1 MITMKAKR
9 GRKPITDK
17 AERVVIYIKSSVIK
31 KHGGQEG
38 IKTFILSKVKN

>member
-9 GRKPITDK
+9 GRKPVNDK
-17 AERVVIYIKSSVIK
+17 AERVVVYIKASIIK

-38 IKTFILSKVKN
+38 IKTFILNKVK